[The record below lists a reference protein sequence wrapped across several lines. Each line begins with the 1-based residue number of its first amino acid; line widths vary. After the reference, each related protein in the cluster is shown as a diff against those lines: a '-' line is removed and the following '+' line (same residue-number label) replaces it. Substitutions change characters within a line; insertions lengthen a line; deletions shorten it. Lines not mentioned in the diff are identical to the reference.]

1 MRTLRQEYR
10 EIFAV
15 TGLIGS
21 VVAFVFLIPAVVSV
35 LYGESFS
42 TTLGFLVPFLVLEAF
57 SLPIYRIFHDTDASR
72 LSYLQGAVSV
82 VFTWII
88 MVFASTLPFIM
99 ILDFNFTQA
108 TFETV
113 SGWTTTGLS
122 VVDVLN
128 TPNSLLIFRSIMQF
142 FGGFGIVALMITS
155 IVGVGTMSTLYETE
169 GHDQVLPNIKKTAQT
184 LFSFYVGIML
194 AGALA
199 YILAGMPAFD
209 AINHSMS
216 ALATGGFSVQPD
228 SIGHYDSIPIEG
240 VTIALMV
247 LGSLNFA
254 TYILLLR
261 KKYKVLFSINEHRFY
276 LALMLIVISAGVFLL
291 TQGGAYAFGTSFRVG
306 LFETVT
312 ALTGTGYSIVDSYT
326 VLPAAFILLSIMLMT
341 IGGQSGSTT
350 GGLKVT
356 RVHLMVKTFKHTI
369 VRSFQAERQVTD
381 NVVTTPSGEKNI
393 HRQDMV
399 HIYNYVTVYIAILI
413 IGTIILATQGF
424 SVTESFFEYASALG
438 TVGLSIG
445 VTNAALSGVAY
456 WSMTLGMFLGRLE
469 FLVVF
474 VVFVKLYRDT
484 VTTIKSKVPSN
495 DALQ

>member
-1 MRTLRQEYR
+1 MKTLRQEYR
-10 EIFAV
+10 DIFAV

-21 VVAFVFLIPAVVSV
+21 VVAFVFLLPAIVSMV
-35 LYGESFS
+35 YGENFS
-42 TTLGFLVPFLVLEAF
+42 TTLGYIVPFLILEAF
-57 SLPIYRIFHDTDASR
+57 SFPLYRIFHDTDASR
-72 LSYLQGAVSV
+72 LSYLQGSVSV

-88 MVFASTLPFIM
+88 MVFASTIPFIM
-99 ILDFNFTQA
+99 ISDFTFTQSA
-108 TFETV
+108 FETV

-122 VVDVLN
+122 TVDVLT
-128 TPNSLLIFRSIMQF
+128 TPNSLLVFRSLMQF

-184 LFSFYVGIML
+184 LFSFYIGIMIL
-194 AGALA
+194 GTLA

-228 SIGHYDSIPIEG
+228 SIGHYNSLPIEG
-240 VTIALMV
+240 VTIVLMV

-261 KKYKVLFSINEHRFY
+261 KKYTVLININEHRFY
-276 LALMLIVISAGVFLL
+276 LALLLLVIASGVFLL
-291 TQGGAYAFGTSFRVG
+291 TQGGAFAFGESFRIG

-312 ALTGTGYSIVDSYT
+312 ALTGTGYSIVDNYT
-326 VLPAAFILLSIMLMT
+326 VLPAAFILLTIMLMT

-356 RVHLMVKTFKHTI
+356 RVHLMFKTFKHTI
-369 VRSFQAERQVTD
+369 GRSFQAERQVTD
-381 NVVTTPSGEKNI
+381 NVVVTPSGEKNI

-399 HIYNYVTVYIAILI
+399 HIYNYVAVYITVLI
-413 IGTIILATQGF
+413 IGSIILASQGF
-424 SVTESFFEYASALG
+424 TVTESFFEYASALG

-445 VTNAALSGVAY
+445 VTSPGLSGIAF

-474 VVFVKLYRDT
+474 VVFAKIYKDT
-484 VTTIKSKVPSN
+484 VTTIKSKVQSN
-495 DALQ
+495 DAL